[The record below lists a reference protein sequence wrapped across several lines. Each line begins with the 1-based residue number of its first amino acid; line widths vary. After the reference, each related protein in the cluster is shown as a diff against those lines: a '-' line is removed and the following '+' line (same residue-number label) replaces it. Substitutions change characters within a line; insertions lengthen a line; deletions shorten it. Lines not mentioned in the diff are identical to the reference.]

1 MKNSTASNR
10 KTGRMITKNLIIL
23 VVLVFVAVLA
33 MWAWFTNK
41 SSATADGINVTC
53 NVPDGIEIA
62 IVPHLDK
69 VNERIVPKDK
79 DYKEG
84 TITLNANDYRF
95 IKELSLTEITSDG
108 IDFVKPM
115 LSQKDGVAEPDTSV
129 DWETATPNERYLSFD
144 LYIRS
149 KGTPTVYLNKG
160 SKFSTVSD
168 VLVGENAGNKSTD
181 LDISRDAIVGA
192 TRFSIYEDITNEG
205 ATTSTRRILW
215 IPRPDLYFSTS
226 GAASLAENVTKDK
239 YSGVT
244 YKHTYWTT
252 AKEKKDMDASEV
264 TTSEAVTDSEGNTE
278 YVLNSKK
285 QITTLGTAQD
295 FDGVK
300 YNVSKV
306 VCNMW
311 IEGEDSEARL
321 ALVKGKFTIDLK
333 LTIKN

>member
-10 KTGRMITKNLIIL
+10 KTGRMIAKNLIIL
-23 VVLVFVAVLA
+23 VVLVFVAILA

-53 NVPDGIEIA
+53 NAPDGIEIA
-62 IVPHLDK
+62 IVPHSDK
-69 VNERIVPKDK
+69 VKIVPKDK

-84 TITLNANDYRF
+84 TITLNANDYKF

-115 LSQKDGVAEPDTSV
+115 LRQENGVAIPDDTV

-149 KGTPTVYLNKG
+149 KGTPTVYLDKG
-160 SKFSTVSD
+160 SKFSTLSTI
-168 VLVGENAGNKSTD
+168 LTGGNAGNKSTD

-205 ATTSTRRILW
+205 VKTSTRRILW

-285 QITTLGTAQD
+285 QITTLGTAQV

-333 LTIKN
+333 LTIK

>member
-53 NVPDGIEIA
+53 NAPDGIEIA
-62 IVPHLDK
+62 IVPHSDK
-69 VNERIVPKDK
+69 VKIVPEDK

-84 TITLNANDYRF
+84 TITLNANDYKF

-115 LSQKDGVAEPDTSV
+115 LRQENGVAIPDDTV

-149 KGTPTVYLNKG
+149 KGTPTVYLDKG
-160 SKFSTVSD
+160 SKFSTLSTI
-168 VLVGENAGNKSTD
+168 LTGENAGNKSTD

-205 ATTSTRRILW
+205 VKTSTRRILW

-239 YSGVT
+239 YDGVT
-244 YKHTYWTT
+244 YKHTYWTPK
-252 AKEKKDMDASEV
+252 KEKKDMDASEV

-278 YVLNSKK
+278 YVLNSQK
-285 QITTLGTAQD
+285 QITTLGTEQD

>member
-10 KTGRMITKNLIIL
+10 KTGRMIAKNLIIL
-23 VVLVFVAVLA
+23 VVLVFVAILA
-33 MWAWFTNK
+33 MWAWFTDK
-41 SSATADGINVTC
+41 SSATADDLSVSC
-53 NVPDGIEIA
+53 KFPDGIEIA
-62 IVPHLDK
+62 IVPHSDK
-69 VNERIVPKDK
+69 ESEQMVPGDS

-84 TITLNANDYRF
+84 TITLTGDTHKF
-95 IKELSLTEITSDG
+95 IKDLSLTEITSDG

-181 LDISRDAIVGA
+181 TNISRDAIVGA

-205 ATTSTRRILW
+205 VTTSTRRILW
-215 IPRPDLYFSTS
+215 IPRPDLYFSS
-226 GAASLAENVTKDK
+226 LGGASLAENVTKDK
-239 YSGVT
+239 YDGES
-244 YKHTYWTT
+244 YKHTYWTPQKVKT
-252 AKEKKDMDASEV
+252 VMKDKNV
-264 TTSEAVTDSEGNTE
+264 TTSEAVTNSDGKTE
-278 YVLNSKK
+278 YVLNKK
-285 QITTLGTAQD
+285 TEITSLTTPQSFESG
-295 FDGVK
+295 K
-300 YNVSKV
+300 YYVSKV

-311 IEGEDSEARL
+311 IEGEDTEARL
-321 ALVKGKFTIDLK
+321 ALVKGKFNIDLN
-333 LTIKN
+333 LTIK

>member
-10 KTGRMITKNLIIL
+10 KTGRMIAKNLIIL
-23 VVLVFVAVLA
+23 VVLVFVAILA
-33 MWAWFTNK
+33 MWAWFTDK
-41 SSATADGINVTC
+41 SSATADGLSVSC
-53 NVPDGIEIA
+53 KFPDGIEIA
-62 IVPHLDK
+62 IVPHSNK
-69 VNERIVPKDK
+69 VSDQIVPGND

-84 TITLNANDYRF
+84 TITLTGDTHKF
-95 IKELSLTEITSDG
+95 IKDLALTEITSDG

-181 LDISRDAIVGA
+181 TNISRDAIVGA

-205 ATTSTRRILW
+205 VTTSTRRILW
-215 IPRPDLYFSTS
+215 IPRPDLYFSS
-226 GAASLAENVTKDK
+226 LGGASLAENVTKDNFD
-239 YSGVT
+239 GET
-244 YKHTYWTT
+244 YKHTYWTDE
-252 AKEKKDMDASEV
+252 KEKKEMDDKYV
-264 TTSEAVTDSEGNTE
+264 TTSEAVTDSDGNTE
-278 YVLNSKK
+278 YVLNKK
-285 QITTLGTAQD
+285 TEITSLTTPQNFGSE
-295 FDGVK
+295 K
-300 YNVSKV
+300 YYVSKV

-311 IEGEDSEARL
+311 IEGEDTEARL
-321 ALVKGKFTIDLK
+321 ALVKGKFNIDLN
-333 LTIKN
+333 LTIK